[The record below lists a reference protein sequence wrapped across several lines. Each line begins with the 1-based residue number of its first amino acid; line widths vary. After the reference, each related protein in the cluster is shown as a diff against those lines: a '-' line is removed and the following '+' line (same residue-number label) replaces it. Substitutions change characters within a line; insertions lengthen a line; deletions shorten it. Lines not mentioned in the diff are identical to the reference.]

1 MHVCLNPGRCMRL
14 FILNGDQANA
24 TQTKLAAL
32 KVPTQRFTRDTVQDL
47 SHDSAEMVFMVPAE
61 AARDEGWP
69 QLRVRLAQANRYY
82 LVVGRNLST
91 AEIVNATR
99 DGAFDVLSFHDSDTR
114 WSEAIA
120 KAMESQQ
127 VWLKLYGGTRLTGPE
142 TLLGNSAGMKSLRQ
156 AIERLGPTVASVLI
170 LGESGVGKERV
181 ATALHAASGRGQFVA
196 LNCAAIPKE
205 LMEAEL
211 FGAEKGAYT
220 GANRTR
226 PGLVEQASGGTLF
239 LDEIGEMDIKLQPKL
254 LRFLETR
261 KTRRVGGNAEIQS
274 EVRVLSA
281 TNSNLESEIALGK
294 FRSDLYYRLS
304 EVILHVPPLR
314 TRPDDIPQFGMAFLQ
329 LAGERLGKFFD
340 NIEPELIHKF
350 QRYDWPGNVREL
362 RNAIDR
368 IAILYDGP
376 TLRAAWWEP
385 PQPPASPP
393 PDPQAVPIPAL
404 NHSSHG
410 LSHSPLSRKQ
420 KLETARQLLDSSGND
435 LTWVAAQLGIH
446 PTTLYRWRKAGKL

>member
-1 MHVCLNPGRCMRL
+1 MQKCSDIDPIFMRVSVL
-14 FILNGDQANA
+14 ASPFAA
-24 TQTKLAAL
+24 TIESKLASMGVTAQQFTRETIQDL
-32 KVPTQRFTRDTVQDL
+32 NHDTVEVVYVVPTEAIQDG
-47 SHDSAEMVFMVPAE
+47 SN
-61 AARDEGWP
+61 WP

-82 LVVGRNLST
+82 LVVGHQLRT
-91 AEIVNATR
+91 ADIVSATR
-99 DGAFDVLSFHDSDTR
+99 DGAFDVLLLHDSEQR
-114 WSEAIA
+114 WSDALS
-120 KAMESQQ
+120 KALESQR
-127 VWLKLYGGTRLTGPE
+127 VWLKLYGGTRLTAPE
-142 TLLGNSAGMKSLRQ
+142 TLLGHSTAMKSLRQ
-156 AIERLGPTVASVLI
+156 AIERLGPTIASVLI

-181 ATALHAASGRGQFVA
+181 ASALHAASGRGQFVA

-220 GANRTR
+220 GATRTR

-239 LDEIGEMDIKLQPKL
+239 LDEIGEMDVKLQPKL

-261 KTRRVGGNAEIQS
+261 KTRRVGGNSEIQA

-314 TRPDDIPQFGMAFLQ
+314 TRPEDIPQFAMAFLQ
-329 LAGERLGKFFD
+329 LAGERLGKYFD
-340 NIEPELIHKF
+340 SIEPELIRRF
-350 QRYDWPGNVREL
+350 QEYDWPGNVREL

-376 TLRAAWWEP
+376 VLRAAWWER
-385 PQPPASPP
+385 PQPAGNPRHDVQQVHVGGGGAP
-393 PDPQAVPIPAL
+393 
-404 NHSSHG
+404 G
-410 LSHSPLSRKQ
+410 LPLSRRQ
-420 KLETARQLLDSSGND
+420 KLETARQLLETSGND